1 MNQSGF
7 RILIVDDEPQIIRFL
22 RTSLTAN
29 GYTVIEASTGQ
40 DAIKKA
46 VTESPD
52 AIMLD
57 LGLPDMDGKEVIK
70 ALREGM
76 QTPIVILSART
87 QESEKIKALDL
98 GADDYIDKPFNI
110 GELMARLRVSL
121 RHKIQKK
128 EQTAIFKKG
137 EFSVD
142 IIKRVVKRGNNIIHL
157 TPKEYDLLCF
167 LVQHAGKVLT
177 HRQILHTIWGP
188 AHTEDTVYLRVFIGQ
203 LRRKIE
209 KDSEQPELILTESG
223 VGYRL
228 CDDMS

>member
-1 MNQSGF
+1 MNQSVF

-29 GYTVIEASTGQ
+29 GYTVIEATTGQ
-40 DAIKKA
+40 EAIKKA

-52 AIMLD
+52 VVMLD
-57 LGLPDMDGKEVIK
+57 LGLPDMDGKEVIS
-70 ALREGM
+70 ALRDGM
-76 QTPIVILSART
+76 QIPIVILSART
-87 QESEKIKALDL
+87 QESEKIAALDL

-121 RHKIQKK
+121 RHKVQKDEK
-128 EQTAIFKKG
+128 TALFKKG
-137 EFSVD
+137 NFSVD
-142 IIKRVVKRGNNIIHL
+142 ITKRIVKRGDDIIHL

-209 KDSEQPELILTESG
+209 QDPDQPDLISTESG

-228 CDDMS
+228 CDDI